1 MGGVVHKGHCLCG
14 AVTFTVVPVNSE
26 IGACHC
32 STCRHWT
39 AGPYMAIDC
48 GSSFNTDS
56 DESLGVYDSS
66 EWAER
71 GFCRQCGTSLFYRL
85 KDGGQSYV
93 SVEAIEDLQ
102 GISLAEEVFID
113 EKPDYYGFSQATK
126 QMTGA
131 ELFAYFSAKDS

>member
-1 MGGVVHKGHCLCG
+1 
-14 AVTFTVVPVNSE
+14 
-26 IGACHC
+26 
-32 STCRHWT
+32 
-39 AGPYMAIDC
+39 MAIDC
-48 GSSFNTDS
+48 GSSFNADS

-85 KDGGQSYV
+85 KGGKQYYV
-93 SVEAIEDLQ
+93 SVDAIEDLQ
-102 GISLAEEVFID
+102 HISLTEEVFID
-113 EKPDYYGFSQATK
+113 KKSDYYAFAQATK